1 MASVDAIAAECFP
14 ETTFSTAEEIARPWV
29 RAWTASL
36 EAERLVG
43 FLVAWHVADELHVLH
58 VATIGAARRR
68 GVGRALMEE
77 AARYARTSHV
87 RLLLLEVRR
96 SNHGAVAL
104 YRQLGFSIFGVRKG
118 YYADNGEDAVEMLLA
133 LDPTTGEALPGRD
146 EIALEA

>member
-1 MASVDAIAAECFP
+1 M
-14 ETTFSTAEEIARPWV
+14 
-29 RAWTASL
+29 
-36 EAERLVG
+36 
-43 FLVAWHVADELHVLH
+43 ADELHVLH